1 MKINFVEKT
10 INDKVGSYR
19 IWVKDLSKTLKE
31 LGHDVKIIQKVTD
44 IDSNIVIFGKSSKSL
59 LQTYSKP
66 IGTKVGAINFPC
78 DFYDK
83 KIDFMIV
90 GSHEERVS
98 MSSYKDVFVYPL
110 IERKFLHVQKKYHK
124 PSNKIVLCF
133 HGHYPHLFKFAPHL
147 KLAIEDLSQ
156 IADVELNVITGP
168 TNFKWESKT
177 GRPDNIKINYYE
189 YDDNSF
195 SKILLS
201 SDIGLVPNV
210 SDIRYVFNGI
220 ENNTSVDYGLYNTD
234 YFLRFKNKTNSGRAY
249 VFYQHGLP
257 VVHDLSPS
265 NFEFMSKSGQ
275 FICAHDRKSWFRE
288 LKRLLCHEYRQQ
300 VSNDNS
306 IAFKRYY
313 DPSIFAKNL
322 IEFIKLI

>member
-1 MKINFVEKT
+1 M
-10 INDKVGSYR
+10 
-19 IWVKDLSKTLKE
+19 
-31 LGHDVKIIQKVTD
+31 
-44 IDSNIVIFGKSSKSL
+44 
-59 LQTYSKP
+59 
-66 IGTKVGAINFPC
+66 
-78 DFYDK
+78 
-83 KIDFMIV
+83 
-90 GSHEERVS
+90 
-98 MSSYKDVFVYPL
+98 YK
-110 IERKFLHVQKKYHK
+110 RQ
-124 PSNKIVLCF
+124 
-133 HGHYPHLFKFAPHL
+133 
-147 KLAIEDLSQ
+147 
-156 IADVELNVITGP
+156 
-168 TNFKWESKT
+168 
-177 GRPDNIKINYYE
+177 
-189 YDDNSF
+189 
-195 SKILLS
+195 LLS

-288 LKRLLCHEYRQQ
+288 LKRLLCNEYRQQ